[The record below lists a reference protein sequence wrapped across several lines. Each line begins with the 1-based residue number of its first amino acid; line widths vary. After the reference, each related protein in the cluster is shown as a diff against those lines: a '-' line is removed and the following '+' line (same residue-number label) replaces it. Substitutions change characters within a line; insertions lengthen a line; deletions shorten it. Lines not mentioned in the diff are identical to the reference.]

1 MTEEPKGRFTDDDL
15 EMHDIPEISDE
26 DELVMIDDNM
36 DELPEPEEDIEN
48 DAFLQ
53 LETDLEINPLGDGYV
68 EAEDD
73 YYLQDDE
80 AAFAQLDQ

>member
-1 MTEEPKGRFTDDDL
+1 MTEEPKGRFNDEDLDLLNVPEITDDD
-15 EMHDIPEISDE
+15 EF
-26 DELVMIDDNM
+26 VMIDDTM
-36 DELPEPEEDIEN
+36 EALPEPEEDIEN

-53 LETDLEINPLGDGYV
+53 LETDLDINPLGDGYV

-73 YYLQDDE
+73 FYLQDDE